1 MYLNLSQ
8 YYCIIIYI
16 KKETAMITV
25 EQFLQTINYKI
36 TGGSEFLWKCYGP
49 DAYSIDSDIY
59 DHYSASIYFDTKT
72 SEVFEINVCDEV
84 NNRQYRWVNP
94 DFTEAYAKEVTARGL
109 DGNEFLLEYTTIE
122 VEYDM
127 LEKLVGIINKTEYDT
142 RIVIEIEM
150 ADEDFRIYAMAAH
163 KMDVTFNEFVEIA
176 IRAAVEKYESEAE
189 WV

>member
-1 MYLNLSQ
+1 
-8 YYCIIIYI
+8 
-16 KKETAMITV
+16 MITLQ
-25 EQFLQTINYKI
+25 QFLQTIDYKV
-36 TGGSEFLWKCYGP
+36 TGGSAFLWECYGP
-49 DAYSIDSDIY
+49 DAYSIDSEVY

-72 SEVFEINVCDEV
+72 SVVYEINICDEV

-94 DFTEAYAKEVTARGL
+94 DFADAYSTEVTARGL

-122 VEYDM
+122 VDYDM
-127 LEKLVGIINKTEYDT
+127 LEKLSGIVSKTDYDT
-142 RIVIEIEM
+142 RIVIEVDM

-189 WV
+189 WT